1 MFFSKMTLCHKND
14 RGVYIYMLKNKL
26 IYVPQKIF
34 QQILPTKATNTP
46 NYQLP
51 INYYDPEGNMVGT
64 YSGINLAANETI
76 THHQLKRFINTHLP
90 ENYEVFPYFAYPKE
104 NITCENLPDEIMIAV
119 RLSN

>member
-1 MFFSKMTLCHKND
+1 
-14 RGVYIYMLKNKL
+14 MLKNKL

-51 INYYDPEGNMVGT
+51 INYYDPEGNLVGT

-90 ENYEVFPYFAYPKE
+90 ENYEVFPYFFIFYKIFRGNYSPSST
-104 NITCENLPDEIMIAV
+104 ISIA
-119 RLSN
+119 LKGQTLAHTPHPLQ

>member
-1 MFFSKMTLCHKND
+1 
-14 RGVYIYMLKNKL
+14 MLKNKL
-26 IYVPQKIF
+26 IYVPQKIV

-51 INYYDPEGNMVGT
+51 INMVGT

-76 THHQLKRFINTHLP
+76 THYQLKRFINTHLP

>member
-1 MFFSKMTLCHKND
+1 
-14 RGVYIYMLKNKL
+14 MLKNKL

-90 ENYEVFPYFAYPKE
+90 ENYDVFPNFAYTTD
-104 NITCENLPDEIMIAV
+104 NITFQNLPDKIMIAV
-119 RLSN
+119 ILYN

>member
-1 MFFSKMTLCHKND
+1 
-14 RGVYIYMLKNKL
+14 MLKNKL

-90 ENYEVFPYFAYPKE
+90 EKDRKSTRLNSSHVSISYAVFCLKKKTH
-104 NITCENLPDEIMIAV
+104 I
-119 RLSN
+119 

>member
-1 MFFSKMTLCHKND
+1 
-14 RGVYIYMLKNKL
+14 MLKNKL

-104 NITCENLPDEIMIAV
+104 NITCKNLPDEIMIAV